1 MSYRLDE
8 EVKNKIDAETAL
20 LKCCDMENE
29 KYEFYISLIKDS
41 KTYSEQLKEVISA
54 SILEEGLSDFQYKKM
69 LLSYL
74 KIDGYDLELL
84 KFEDEDIKNDDDDYI
99 IEDEKTVL
107 YDEVRDVSD
116 IEYEKLTASIFKNKL
131 TEINKL
137 EKFIKFR
144 NTNNQR
150 QEL

>member
-1 MSYRLDE
+1 
-8 EVKNKIDAETAL
+8 
-20 LKCCDMENE
+20 MENE
-29 KYEFYISLIKDS
+29 KYEFYISLNKDS

-107 YDEVRDVSD
+107 YDEVRDISD
-116 IEYEKLTASIFKNKL
+116 IEYEKITASIFKNKL
-131 TEINKL
+131 YPRL
-137 EKFIKFR
+137 SSC
-144 NTNNQR
+144 
-150 QEL
+150 LYA